1 MDFEYDFE
9 RLRQD
14 LLDFFGTSM
23 MFNPMA
29 MLNVV
34 DVEKADNEKLLH
46 LAQSNGFDL
55 DNYKV
60 KGKSL

>member
-1 MDFEYDFE
+1 MDLEFDFE
-9 RLRQD
+9 RLRHD
-14 LLDFFGTSM
+14 LLEFFGTSM

-34 DVEKADNEKLLH
+34 DVENADNEKLLH

-55 DNYKV
+55 DEYKV

>member
-1 MDFEYDFE
+1 MDFEYDFD

-29 MLNVV
+29 VLNVI
-34 DVEKADNEKLLH
+34 DVEKADNDKLLH

>member
-1 MDFEYDFE
+1 MDFEYDFD

-29 MLNVV
+29 VLNVV

>member
-1 MDFEYDFE
+1 MDFEYDFD

-29 MLNVV
+29 VLNVV

-46 LAQSNGFDL
+46 LGQSNGFDL
-55 DNYKV
+55 EEYRV
-60 KGKSL
+60 KRKSL

>member
-1 MDFEYDFE
+1 MELDFDFE
-9 RLRQD
+9 RLRKD
-14 LLDFFGTSM
+14 LLDFYGTAM

-55 DNYKV
+55 EEYRV
-60 KGKSL
+60 KRKSL

>member
-1 MDFEYDFE
+1 MDLEFDFE
-9 RLRQD
+9 RLRSD

-55 DNYKV
+55 EEYKI